1 MKGFI
6 SVAALIAVLG
16 VGGSVGASGEEEPA
30 TPDVQDMLQQMQQR
44 INELEGEVSRLKGD
58 AGENGEAGNGIMD
71 LTNRVESLEGGLLGL
86 NGFQFGGLMYG
97 SYNYNF
103 NSPDSGSNNMRIFDQ
118 NHNDF
123 TMDLLQL
130 EVSKET
136 ESGVGFHAVL
146 DYGETAGLI
155 QSDWGGSS
163 DCGTGGYPVSAP
175 FGETLGI
182 SAGGDPVVVTETGEP
197 VGAGQSRR
205 INLDCGNGLA
215 HNFEVQQAYMTY
227 TFGIGNGIEMK
238 FGKFATLLGGEVIE
252 SPYNPNVSRSFMFGY
267 AIPFTHTGVLF
278 STALNDNISLTA
290 GVVNGWD
297 NVRDNNNGK
306 TFLGSLGLELGD
318 LAWTFN
324 GVFGAED
331 DDSGSSKSGVFDTV
345 LTYSP
350 MENVDLLA
358 NFDYGTAS
366 EQVGGDDAN
375 WTGLSGIV
383 TLGGGLLD
391 ESLADWS
398 FALRGEWFSDP
409 DGYRTGIEQDLR
421 EVTGTF
427 KWQMTENLQARLEFR
442 HDWSNKDVFDDGSG
456 YSDDQNSM
464 IVEFAYLM

>member
-1 MKGFI
+1 MKKWIG
-6 SVAALIAVLG
+6 VAALVAALG
-16 VGGSVGASGEEEPA
+16 VGGNAGASGEEEPA
-30 TPDVQDMLQQMQQR
+30 TPDVQEMLQQMQQR
-44 INELEGEVSRLKGD
+44 INELEGEVSRLKGS
-58 AGENGEAGNGIMD
+58 AGEGESGEAGNGVMD
-71 LTNRVESLEGGLLGL
+71 LTNRVEALEGDLLGL
-86 NGFQFGGLMYG
+86 NGFQFGGLVYG

-155 QSDWGGSS
+155 QSDWGG
-163 DCGTGGYPVSAP
+163 D
-175 FGETLGI
+175 
-182 SAGGDPVVVTETGEP
+182 
-197 VGAGQSRR
+197 
-205 INLDCGNGLA
+205 LA

-227 TFGIGNGIEMK
+227 TFGIGNGVEMK

-331 DDSGSSKSGVFDTV
+331 DDSGSSKTGVFDTV

-350 MENVDLLA
+350 MDNVDLLA

-366 EQVGGDDAN
+366 EQVGGDDAD
-375 WTGLSGIV
+375 WTGLSGII

-456 YSDDQNSM
+456 YSDDQDSM

>member
-1 MKGFI
+1 MKKCIG
-6 SVAALIAVLG
+6 VAALVVALG
-16 VGGSVGASGEEEPA
+16 LGGNVGASGDEEPAAAA
-30 TPDVQDMLQQMQQR
+30 TPDVQEMLQKMQQR
-44 INELEGEVSRLKGD
+44 IDELEGEVSRLKEGPGEGESD
-58 AGENGEAGNGIMD
+58 AAGNGIMD

-86 NGFQFGGLMYG
+86 NGFQFGGLVYG

-155 QSDWGGSS
+155 QSDWGG
-163 DCGTGGYPVSAP
+163 D
-175 FGETLGI
+175 
-182 SAGGDPVVVTETGEP
+182 
-197 VGAGQSRR
+197 
-205 INLDCGNGLA
+205 LA

-227 TFGIGNGIEMK
+227 TFGIGNGLEMK

-278 STALNDNISLTA
+278 STALHDNISLTA

-306 TFLGSLGLELGD
+306 TFLGSVGLEFGD

-331 DDSGSSKSGVFDTV
+331 DDSGSSKTGVFDTV

-366 EQVGGDDAN
+366 EQVGGDDAD

-442 HDWSNKDVFDDGSG
+442 HDWSNKDVFHDGGG
-456 YSDDQNSM
+456 YSDDQDSM

>member
-1 MKGFI
+1 MKRFI
-6 SVAALIAVLG
+6 SVVALG
-16 VGGSVGASGEEEPA
+16 VALGVAGGVNASGEEPNA
-30 TPDVQDMLQQMQQR
+30 PDTPEIQEMLQKMQQR
-44 INELEGEVSRLKGD
+44 IDELEGEVNRMKGGSAESGEGGEGG
-58 AGENGEAGNGIMD
+58 AGVMD
-71 LTNRVESLEGGLLGL
+71 LTGRVEALESDVLGL

-103 NSPDSGSNNMRIFDQ
+103 NSPDSGSNELRIFDQ

-136 ESGVGFHAVL
+136 ESGIGFHTVL
-146 DYGETAGLI
+146 DYGKTAGLI
-155 QSDWGGSS
+155 QSDWGG
-163 DCGTGGYPVSAP
+163 D
-175 FGETLGI
+175 
-182 SAGGDPVVVTETGEP
+182 
-197 VGAGQSRR
+197 
-205 INLDCGNGLA
+205 LA
-215 HNFEVQQAYMTY
+215 HNFEIQQAYMTY
-227 TFGIGNGIEMK
+227 KFGIGNGVDMK

-278 STALNDNISLTA
+278 STALTDMLSLTA

-297 NVRDNNNGK
+297 SVTDNNNGK
-306 TFLGSLGLELGD
+306 TFLGSLGLEVGD

-331 DDSGSSKSGVFDTV
+331 DDSGSSKTGVFDTV

-350 MENVDLLA
+350 MDNVDLLA

-366 EQVGGDDAN
+366 EQVDGEDAD
-375 WTGLSGIV
+375 WLGLSGIV
-383 TLGGGLLD
+383 TLGGGLMG
-391 ESLADWS
+391 EGLADWS

-427 KWQMTENLQARLEFR
+427 KWQMTENMQARLEFR
-442 HDWSNKDVFDDGSG
+442 HDWSNKDVFNDGSS
-456 YSDDQNSM
+456 YTDDQDSM
-464 IVEFAYLM
+464 ILEFAYLM

>member
-1 MKGFI
+1 MKRFI
-6 SVAALIAVLG
+6 SIAALAVVLG
-16 VGGSVGASGEEEPA
+16 VAGGVSASGEEETAAPA
-30 TPDVQDMLQQMQQR
+30 SPDVQGMLQEMQQR
-44 INELEGEVSRLKGD
+44 IDELEGEVSRLKEGP
-58 AGENGEAGNGIMD
+58 GENGEAGNGIMD

-155 QSDWGGSS
+155 QSDWGG
-163 DCGTGGYPVSAP
+163 D
-175 FGETLGI
+175 
-182 SAGGDPVVVTETGEP
+182 
-197 VGAGQSRR
+197 
-205 INLDCGNGLA
+205 LA

-227 TFGIGNGIEMK
+227 TFGVGNGVEMK

-306 TFLGSLGLELGD
+306 TFLGSLGLEFGD

-331 DDSGSSKSGVFDTV
+331 DDSGSSKTGVFDTV

-366 EQVGGDDAN
+366 EQVGGDDAD

-391 ESLADWS
+391 EGLADWS
-398 FALRGEWFSDP
+398 FALRGEWFSDQ
-409 DGYRTGIEQDLR
+409 DGYRTGIDQDLR

-427 KWQMTENLQARLEFR
+427 KWQMTENMQARLEFR
-442 HDWSNKDVFDDGSG
+442 HDWSNKKVFSDGSG
-456 YSDDQNSM
+456 YSDDQDSM

>member
-1 MKGFI
+1 MKRFI
-6 SVAALIAVLG
+6 SVVALG
-16 VGGSVGASGEEEPA
+16 VALGVAGGVNASGEEPNA
-30 TPDVQDMLQQMQQR
+30 PDTPEMQEMLQKMQQR
-44 INELEGEVSRLKGD
+44 IDELEGEMNRMKGGAAESGEGGEGG
-58 AGENGEAGNGIMD
+58 AGVMD
-71 LTNRVESLEGGLLGL
+71 LTGRVEALEGDVLGL

-103 NSPDSGSNNMRIFDQ
+103 NSPDSGSNELRIFDQ

-136 ESGVGFHAVL
+136 ESGIGFHTVL
-146 DYGETAGLI
+146 DYGKTAGLI
-155 QSDWGGSS
+155 QSDWGG
-163 DCGTGGYPVSAP
+163 D
-175 FGETLGI
+175 
-182 SAGGDPVVVTETGEP
+182 
-197 VGAGQSRR
+197 
-205 INLDCGNGLA
+205 LA
-215 HNFEVQQAYMTY
+215 HNFEIQQAYMTY
-227 TFGIGNGIEMK
+227 KFGIGNGVDMK

-278 STALNDNISLTA
+278 STALTDMFSLTA

-297 NVRDNNNGK
+297 SVTDNNNGK
-306 TFLGSLGLELGD
+306 TFLGSLGLEVGD

-331 DDSGSSKSGVFDTV
+331 DDSGSSKTGVFDTV

-350 MENVDLLA
+350 MDNVDLLA

-366 EQVGGDDAN
+366 EQVDGEDAD
-375 WTGLSGIV
+375 WLGLSGIV
-383 TLGGGLLD
+383 TLGGGLMG
-391 ESLADWS
+391 EGLADWS

-427 KWQMTENLQARLEFR
+427 KWQMTENMQARLEFR
-442 HDWSNKDVFDDGSG
+442 HDWSNKDVFNDGSS
-456 YSDDQNSM
+456 YTDDQDSM
-464 IVEFAYLM
+464 ILEFAYLM

>member
-1 MKGFI
+1 MKRFI
-6 SVAALIAVLG
+6 SVAALMVALG
-16 VGGSVGASGEEEPA
+16 VGGGVSASSEEEAADPA
-30 TPDVQDMLQQMQQR
+30 SPDVQELLQQMQQR
-44 INELEGEVSRLKGD
+44 INELEGEVSRLKEG
-58 AGENGEAGNGIMD
+58 AGENGEAENGIMD
-71 LTNRVESLEGGLLGL
+71 LTNRVESLEGDLLGL
-86 NGFQFGGLMYG
+86 NGFQFGGLVYG

-155 QSDWGGSS
+155 QSDWGG
-163 DCGTGGYPVSAP
+163 D
-175 FGETLGI
+175 
-182 SAGGDPVVVTETGEP
+182 
-197 VGAGQSRR
+197 
-205 INLDCGNGLA
+205 LA

-278 STALNDNISLTA
+278 STALSDNISLTA

-306 TFLGSLGLELGD
+306 TFLGSLGLEFGD

-331 DDSGSSKSGVFDTV
+331 DDSGSSKTGVFDTV

-350 MENVDLLA
+350 MENVNLLA

-366 EQVGGDDAN
+366 EQVGGDDAD

-442 HDWSNKDVFDDGSG
+442 HDWSNKDVFHDGGG
-456 YSDDQNSM
+456 YSDDQDSM

>member
-1 MKGFI
+1 MKRFI
-6 SVAALIAVLG
+6 SVVALG
-16 VGGSVGASGEEEPA
+16 VALGVAGGVNASGEEPNA
-30 TPDVQDMLQQMQQR
+30 PDTPEIQKMLQKMQQR
-44 INELEGEVSRLKGD
+44 IDELEGEVNRMKGGSAESGEGGEGG
-58 AGENGEAGNGIMD
+58 AGVMD
-71 LTNRVESLEGGLLGL
+71 LTGRVEALEGDVLGL

-103 NSPDSGSNNMRIFDQ
+103 NSPDSGSNELRIFDQ

-136 ESGVGFHAVL
+136 ESGIGFHTVL
-146 DYGETAGLI
+146 DYGKTAGLI
-155 QSDWGGSS
+155 QSDWGG
-163 DCGTGGYPVSAP
+163 D
-175 FGETLGI
+175 
-182 SAGGDPVVVTETGEP
+182 
-197 VGAGQSRR
+197 
-205 INLDCGNGLA
+205 LA
-215 HNFEVQQAYMTY
+215 HNFEIQQAYMTY
-227 TFGIGNGIEMK
+227 KFGIGNGVDMK

-278 STALNDNISLTA
+278 STALTDMLSLTA

-297 NVRDNNNGK
+297 SVTDNNNGK
-306 TFLGSLGLELGD
+306 TFLGSLGLEVGD

-331 DDSGSSKSGVFDTV
+331 DDSGSSKTGVFDTV

-350 MENVDLLA
+350 MDNVDLLA

-366 EQVGGDDAN
+366 EQVDGEDAD
-375 WTGLSGIV
+375 WLGLSGIV
-383 TLGGGLLD
+383 TLGGGLMG
-391 ESLADWS
+391 EGLADWS

-427 KWQMTENLQARLEFR
+427 KWQMTENMQARLEFR
-442 HDWSNKDVFDDGSG
+442 HDWSNKDVFNDGSS
-456 YSDDQNSM
+456 YTDDQDSM
-464 IVEFAYLM
+464 ILEFAYLM

>member
-1 MKGFI
+1 MKRVI
-6 SVAALIAVLG
+6 SIAALAVVLG
-16 VGGSVGASGEEEPA
+16 VAGGVSASGEEETAAPA
-30 TPDVQDMLQQMQQR
+30 SPDVQGMLQQMQQR
-44 INELEGEVSRLKGD
+44 IDELEGEVSRLKEGP
-58 AGENGEAGNGIMD
+58 GENGEAGNGIMD

-155 QSDWGGSS
+155 QSDWGG
-163 DCGTGGYPVSAP
+163 D
-175 FGETLGI
+175 
-182 SAGGDPVVVTETGEP
+182 
-197 VGAGQSRR
+197 
-205 INLDCGNGLA
+205 LA

-227 TFGIGNGIEMK
+227 TFGVGNGVEMK

-366 EQVGGDDAN
+366 EQVGGDDAD

-456 YSDDQNSM
+456 YSDDQDSM

>member
-1 MKGFI
+1 MKRFI
-6 SVAALIAVLG
+6 SVVALG
-16 VGGSVGASGEEEPA
+16 VALGVAGGVNASGEEPNA
-30 TPDVQDMLQQMQQR
+30 PDTPEMQEMLQKMQQR
-44 INELEGEVSRLKGD
+44 IDELEGEVNRMKGGSAESGEGG
-58 AGENGEAGNGIMD
+58 AGVMD
-71 LTNRVESLEGGLLGL
+71 LTSRVETLEGDVLGL

-103 NSPDSGSNNMRIFDQ
+103 NSPDSGSNELRIFDQ

-136 ESGVGFHAVL
+136 ESGIGFHTVL
-146 DYGETAGLI
+146 DYGKTAGLI
-155 QSDWGGSS
+155 QSDWGG
-163 DCGTGGYPVSAP
+163 D
-175 FGETLGI
+175 
-182 SAGGDPVVVTETGEP
+182 
-197 VGAGQSRR
+197 
-205 INLDCGNGLA
+205 LA
-215 HNFEVQQAYMTY
+215 HNFEIQQAYMTY
-227 TFGIGNGIEMK
+227 KFGIGNGVDMK

-278 STALNDNISLTA
+278 STALTDMFSLTA

-297 NVRDNNNGK
+297 SVTDNNNGK
-306 TFLGSLGLELGD
+306 TFLGSLGLEVGD

-331 DDSGSSKSGVFDTV
+331 DDSGSSKTGVFDTV

-350 MENVDLLA
+350 MDNVDLLA

-366 EQVGGDDAN
+366 EQVDGEDAD
-375 WTGLSGIV
+375 WLGLSGIV
-383 TLGGGLLD
+383 TLGGGLMG
-391 ESLADWS
+391 EGLADWS

-427 KWQMTENLQARLEFR
+427 KWQMTENMQARLEFR
-442 HDWSNKDVFDDGSG
+442 HDWSNKDVFNDGSS
-456 YSDDQNSM
+456 YTDDQDSM
-464 IVEFAYLM
+464 ILEFAYLM

>member
-1 MKGFI
+1 MKRFI
-6 SVAALIAVLG
+6 GVAALMVALG
-16 VGGSVGASGEEEPA
+16 VGGSVGASSEEEPAASA
-30 TPDVQDMLQQMQQR
+30 TPDVQEMLQQMQQR
-44 INELEGEVSRLKGD
+44 INELEGEVSRLKEG
-58 AGENGEAGNGIMD
+58 AGEGESGEAENGLMD

-86 NGFQFGGLMYG
+86 NGFQFGGLVYG

-155 QSDWGGSS
+155 QSDWGG
-163 DCGTGGYPVSAP
+163 D
-175 FGETLGI
+175 
-182 SAGGDPVVVTETGEP
+182 
-197 VGAGQSRR
+197 
-205 INLDCGNGLA
+205 LA

-306 TFLGSLGLELGD
+306 TFLGSLGLEFGD

-331 DDSGSSKSGVFDTV
+331 DDSGSSKTGVFDTV

-366 EQVGGDDAN
+366 EQVDGDDAD

-398 FALRGEWFSDP
+398 FALRGEWFSDM
-409 DGYRTGIEQDLR
+409 DGYRTGIDQDLR

-442 HDWSNKDVFDDGSG
+442 HDWSNKDVFDDGGG
-456 YSDDQNSM
+456 YSNDQDSM

>member
-1 MKGFI
+1 MKRLI
-6 SVAALIAVLG
+6 SLAALAVALG
-16 VGGSVGASGEEEPA
+16 VAGGVSASGEEETAAPA
-30 TPDVQDMLQQMQQR
+30 SPDVPGMLQEMQQR
-44 INELEGEVSRLKGD
+44 IDELEGEVSRLKEGP
-58 AGENGEAGNGIMD
+58 GENGEAGAGVMD

-86 NGFQFGGLMYG
+86 NGFQFGGLAYG

-103 NSPDSGSNNMRIFDQ
+103 NSPGSRSNDLRIFDTE
-118 NHNDF
+118 HNNF

-136 ESGVGFHAVL
+136 ESGIGFHTVL
-146 DYGETAGLI
+146 DYGKTAGLI
-155 QSDWGGSS
+155 QSDWGG
-163 DCGTGGYPVSAP
+163 D
-175 FGETLGI
+175 
-182 SAGGDPVVVTETGEP
+182 
-197 VGAGQSRR
+197 
-205 INLDCGNGLA
+205 LA

-227 TFGIGNGIEMK
+227 TFGIGNGVEMK

-267 AIPFTHTGVLF
+267 AIPFTHTGVLL

-297 NVRDNNNGK
+297 TVKDNNNGK
-306 TFLGSLGLELGD
+306 TFLGSLGLEFGD

-331 DDSGSSKSGVFDTV
+331 DDSGSSKTGVFDTV
-345 LTYSP
+345 LTYAP

-366 EQVGGDDAN
+366 EQVDGDDAD

-383 TLGGGLLD
+383 TLGGGLLG
-391 ESLADWS
+391 EGLADWS
-398 FALRGEWFSDP
+398 LALRGEWFSDQ
-409 DGYRTGIEQDLR
+409 DGYRTGVPQDLR

-427 KWQMTENLQARLEFR
+427 KWQMTENFQARLEFR
-442 HDWSNKDVFDDGSG
+442 HDWSNKKVFSDGNG
-456 YSDDQNSM
+456 YSDDQDSM

>member
-1 MKGFI
+1 MKKFI
-6 SVAALIAVLG
+6 GVAALVAALG

-30 TPDVQDMLQQMQQR
+30 ASATPDVQGMLQQMQQR
-44 INELEGEVSRLKGD
+44 INELEGEVSRLKEG
-58 AGENGEAGNGIMD
+58 AGEGESGEAENGIMD
-71 LTNRVESLEGGLLGL
+71 LTNRVESLEGDLLGL
-86 NGFQFGGLMYG
+86 NGFQFGGLVYG

-155 QSDWGGSS
+155 QSDWGG
-163 DCGTGGYPVSAP
+163 D
-175 FGETLGI
+175 
-182 SAGGDPVVVTETGEP
+182 
-197 VGAGQSRR
+197 
-205 INLDCGNGLA
+205 LA

-306 TFLGSLGLELGD
+306 TFLGSLGLEFGD

-331 DDSGSSKSGVFDTV
+331 DDSGSSKTGVFDTV

-442 HDWSNKDVFDDGSG
+442 HDWSNKDVFHDGGG
-456 YSDDQNSM
+456 YSDDQDSM

>member
-1 MKGFI
+1 MKKLI
-6 SVAALIAVLG
+6 SIAALMVAVG
-16 VGGSVGASGEEEPA
+16 VGANVGASGEEEPDAAA
-30 TPDVQDMLQQMQQR
+30 TPAASDVRNMLQQMQQR
-44 INELEGEVSRLKGD
+44 INELEGEVSRLKGG
-58 AGENGEAGNGIMD
+58 AGEGENGEAGNGIMD
-71 LTNRVESLEGGLLGL
+71 LTNRVESLEGDLLGL
-86 NGFQFGGLMYG
+86 NGFQFGGLVYG

-103 NSPDSGSNNMRIFDQ
+103 NSPDSGSNNMHIFDQ

-130 EVSKET
+130 EMSKET

-155 QSDWGGSS
+155 QSDWGG
-163 DCGTGGYPVSAP
+163 D
-175 FGETLGI
+175 
-182 SAGGDPVVVTETGEP
+182 
-197 VGAGQSRR
+197 
-205 INLDCGNGLA
+205 LA

-290 GVVNGWD
+290 GAVNGWD

-306 TFLGSLGLELGD
+306 TFLGSLGLEFGD

-331 DDSGSSKSGVFDTV
+331 DDSGSSKTGVFDTV

-366 EQVGGDDAN
+366 EQVGGDDAD

-456 YSDDQNSM
+456 YSDDQDSM

>member
-1 MKGFI
+1 MKRFI
-6 SVAALIAVLG
+6 SVVALG
-16 VGGSVGASGEEEPA
+16 VALGVAGGVNASGEEPNA
-30 TPDVQDMLQQMQQR
+30 PDTPEMQEMLQKMQQR
-44 INELEGEVSRLKGD
+44 IDELEGEMNRMKGGAAESGEGGEGGEGG
-58 AGENGEAGNGIMD
+58 AGVMD
-71 LTNRVESLEGGLLGL
+71 LTGRVEALEGDVLGL

-103 NSPDSGSNNMRIFDQ
+103 NSPDSGSNELRIFDQ

-136 ESGVGFHAVL
+136 ESGIGFHTVL
-146 DYGETAGLI
+146 DYGKTAGLI
-155 QSDWGGSS
+155 QSDWGG
-163 DCGTGGYPVSAP
+163 D
-175 FGETLGI
+175 
-182 SAGGDPVVVTETGEP
+182 
-197 VGAGQSRR
+197 
-205 INLDCGNGLA
+205 LA
-215 HNFEVQQAYMTY
+215 HNFEIQQAYMTY
-227 TFGIGNGIEMK
+227 KFGIGNGVDMK

-278 STALNDNISLTA
+278 STALTDMFSLTA

-297 NVRDNNNGK
+297 SVTDNNNGK
-306 TFLGSLGLELGD
+306 TFLGSLGLEVGD

-331 DDSGSSKSGVFDTV
+331 DDSGSSKTGVFDTV

-350 MENVDLLA
+350 MDNVDLLA

-366 EQVGGDDAN
+366 EQVDGEDAD
-375 WTGLSGIV
+375 WLGLSGIV
-383 TLGGGLLD
+383 TLGGGLMG
-391 ESLADWS
+391 EGLADWS

-427 KWQMTENLQARLEFR
+427 KWQMTENMQARLEFR
-442 HDWSNKDVFDDGSG
+442 HDWSNKDVFNDGSS
-456 YSDDQNSM
+456 YTDDQDSM
-464 IVEFAYLM
+464 ILEFAYLM

>member
-1 MKGFI
+1 MKKFI
-6 SVAALIAVLG
+6 GVAALMAALG
-16 VGGSVGASGEEEPA
+16 VGGNVGASGEEEPA
-30 TPDVQDMLQQMQQR
+30 ASATPDVQEMLQQMQQR
-44 INELEGEVSRLKGD
+44 INELEGEVSRLKEG
-58 AGENGEAGNGIMD
+58 AGEAESGEAENGLMD
-71 LTNRVESLEGGLLGL
+71 LTNRVESLEGDLLGL
-86 NGFQFGGLMYG
+86 NGFQFGGLVYG

-155 QSDWGGSS
+155 QSDWGG
-163 DCGTGGYPVSAP
+163 D
-175 FGETLGI
+175 
-182 SAGGDPVVVTETGEP
+182 
-197 VGAGQSRR
+197 
-205 INLDCGNGLA
+205 LA

-306 TFLGSLGLELGD
+306 TFLGSLGLEFGD

-331 DDSGSSKSGVFDTV
+331 DDSGSSKTGVFDTV

-366 EQVGGDDAN
+366 EQVGGDDAD

-442 HDWSNKDVFDDGSG
+442 HDWSNKDVFHDGGG
-456 YSDDQNSM
+456 YSDDQDSM

>member
-1 MKGFI
+1 MKRFI
-6 SVAALIAVLG
+6 SVVALG
-16 VGGSVGASGEEEPA
+16 VALGVAGGVNASGEEPNA
-30 TPDVQDMLQQMQQR
+30 PDTPEIQEMLQKMQQR
-44 INELEGEVSRLKGD
+44 IDELEGEVSRMKGGSAESGEGGEGG
-58 AGENGEAGNGIMD
+58 AGVMD
-71 LTNRVESLEGGLLGL
+71 LTGRVEALESDVLGL

-103 NSPDSGSNNMRIFDQ
+103 NSPDSGSNELRIFDQ

-136 ESGVGFHAVL
+136 ESGIGFHTVL
-146 DYGETAGLI
+146 DYGKTAGLI
-155 QSDWGGSS
+155 QSDWGG
-163 DCGTGGYPVSAP
+163 D
-175 FGETLGI
+175 
-182 SAGGDPVVVTETGEP
+182 
-197 VGAGQSRR
+197 
-205 INLDCGNGLA
+205 LA
-215 HNFEVQQAYMTY
+215 HNFEIQQAYMTY
-227 TFGIGNGIEMK
+227 KFGIGNGVDMK

-278 STALNDNISLTA
+278 STALTDMLSLTA

-297 NVRDNNNGK
+297 SVTDNNNGK
-306 TFLGSLGLELGD
+306 TFLGSLGLEVGD

-331 DDSGSSKSGVFDTV
+331 DDSGSSKRGVFDTV

-350 MENVDLLA
+350 MDNVDLLA

-366 EQVGGDDAN
+366 EQVDGEDAD
-375 WTGLSGIV
+375 WLGLSGIV
-383 TLGGGLLD
+383 TLGGGLMG
-391 ESLADWS
+391 EGLADWS

-427 KWQMTENLQARLEFR
+427 KWQMTENMQTRLEFR
-442 HDWSNKDVFDDGSG
+442 HDWSNKDVFNDGSS
-456 YSDDQNSM
+456 YTDDQDSM
-464 IVEFAYLM
+464 ILEFAYLM